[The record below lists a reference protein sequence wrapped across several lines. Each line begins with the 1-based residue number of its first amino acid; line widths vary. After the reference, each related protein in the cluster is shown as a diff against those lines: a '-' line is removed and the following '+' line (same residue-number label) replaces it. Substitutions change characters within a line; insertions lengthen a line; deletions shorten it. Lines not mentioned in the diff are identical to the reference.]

1 MSRTRPSRS
10 ARPPKAP
17 ARTPAGVRVS
27 RSRVSRS
34 DVRSLLLAPDLGPEA
49 VAKVLKPYGLADVRR
64 ADANLQAMAGEPRS
78 RELLASILPALL
90 REIGS
95 TADPDQALD
104 HWEQFLQ
111 QVNRAQLFGYL
122 SSIPRLVHLLCAI
135 FGNSPFLASTLVRDP
150 LLVYWLAEEDVL
162 SKGAFRLELDRALRA
177 ILANLTV
184 TEVKLEALRRFKRRE
199 MLRIGVRDLL
209 RLADVAE
216 TTAALS
222 DLAGVLIQTAYEVV
236 DEDLRRRY
244 GAPTHQDRSG
254 KSVETGFAV
263 MAMGKLGGHELNYS
277 SDVDLLYV
285 YADEGNTL
293 PSRQPSVL
301 RHAQDAE
308 PGRGAISHQRS
319 IPNEEYFEYLARD
332 LTRAL
337 SEPTQEGYVFRVDLR
352 LRPEGSVGPLARSL
366 ADYERYYTMRGRP
379 WERLALLKA
388 WPVAGSGEV
397 GRRFLQAVQPFIF
410 WSNGSPA
417 GAEAAGL
424 LREVKAIKGLIDE
437 RMAERGHDR
446 RNVKLGIGGIREV
459 EFVVQALQVLL
470 GRRIP
475 DICERNTLS
484 ALSKLAD
491 LRLLSRPDARAL
503 AGAYA
508 FLRDVEHKLQMVHDL
523 QTHALPVTVE
533 EIRKCALRLGYPRR
547 GRRDPSAVLLAD
559 HRRHTDRV
567 NRIFRRLFDPSPRGT
582 FLTPDARRLI
592 GSR

>member
-10 ARPPKAP
+10 ARPRKAP

-27 RSRVSRS
+27 RARVSRS
-34 DVRSLLLAPDLGPEA
+34 DVRSLLLASDLGPEA
-49 VAKVLKPYGLADVRR
+49 VAKILKPYGLADVRR

-236 DEDLRRRY
+236 DADLRRRY

-285 YADEGNTL
+285 YESEGETC
-293 PSRQPSVL
+293 PAPQSSVL
-301 RHAQDAE
+301 GPQT
-308 PGRGAISHQRS
+308 S

-366 ADYERYYTMRGRP
+366 ADYERYYTTRGRP

-388 WPVAGSGEV
+388 WPVAGAGGV

-547 GRRDPSAVLLAD
+547 GRRDPSVVLLAN

-567 NRIFRRLFDPSPRGT
+567 NRIFRRLFDPSPWGT

-592 GSR
+592 APKR